1 MTSNN
6 MQNFNFSFTLAQ
18 KAKRELEE
26 EHQNLLE
33 RISAITESEKFHI
46 NGFPVLKNLINL
58 GPNKNDLK
66 KLSKA
71 IDRLADLLEVF
82 QELDNKMSVINVVQ
96 EHPNWFAWTF
106 GDFSTEIDQD
116 IEKLFNTNE

>member
-1 MTSNN
+1 MTSNI
-6 MQNFNFSFTLAQ
+6 QNFNFSFSLAQ
-18 KAKRELEE
+18 KAKKELEE

-58 GPNKNDLK
+58 GPSKNDLK

-82 QELDNKMSVINVVQ
+82 QELDNKMSVIQAVQ
-96 EHPNWFAWTF
+96 QHPNWFAWTF
-106 GDFSTEIDQD
+106 GDFTKEIDQD
-116 IEKLFNTNE
+116 IETFFNTNE